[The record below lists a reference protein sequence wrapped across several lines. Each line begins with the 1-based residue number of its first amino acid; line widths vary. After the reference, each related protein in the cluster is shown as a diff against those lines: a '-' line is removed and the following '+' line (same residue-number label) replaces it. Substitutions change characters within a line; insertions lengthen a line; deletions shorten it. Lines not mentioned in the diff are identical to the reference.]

1 MFSTDGLFPA
11 RASSIGT
18 LFVSLFL
25 LAAAVT
31 PASAQNSEP
40 DRQEKLM
47 HYSLYYESY
56 KNDNFQE
63 ARSDLMWILEN
74 APGLPKNDARN
85 YRRVVKLYE
94 GLAEQAEDEATQKAY
109 LDTAATHL
117 TSAPKKMEQQG
128 IDFEPYKWERRKG
141 RFVEKYQDSLPDVEG
156 LDTAAAH
163 YRKAFELAPQE
174 IDAYYIRQILQSHLE
189 DNDFQKTLDFANNV
203 EEKRG
208 DDKKVTEMIS
218 SIREEIF
225 SKNAQAQINYL
236 QEQVE
241 QYPDSTQLVT
251 KLFNAYNNQGNV
263 SKASELSKRLMQM
276 EPSSETIR
284 EIAQMRLEDG
294 RPEAALEAYERAEK
308 QGAELKPEDY
318 FNRGTAY
325 QKMGQLAQAREQ
337 YRKAAEMK
345 EGFGRAYI
353 AIGDL
358 YARSVNNC
366 SGDEMKRKDKAV
378 YWAAVDM
385 YQRAKQ
391 IDSSVASTADSK
403 IGTYRRVFPTKED
416 IFYRDDWED
425 GGSFTIDYGCYSWIG
440 ETTSVRSAPS
450 S

>member
-294 RPEAALEAYERAEK
+294 RPEAALEGFDERTE
-308 QGAELKPEDY
+308 
-318 FNRGTAY
+318 
-325 QKMGQLAQAREQ
+325 
-337 YRKAAEMK
+337 
-345 EGFGRAYI
+345 
-353 AIGDL
+353 
-358 YARSVNNC
+358 
-366 SGDEMKRKDKAV
+366 
-378 YWAAVDM
+378 
-385 YQRAKQ
+385 
-391 IDSSVASTADSK
+391 
-403 IGTYRRVFPTKED
+403 RR
-416 IFYRDDWED
+416 
-425 GGSFTIDYGCYSWIG
+425 
-440 ETTSVRSAPS
+440 
-450 S
+450 